1 MGGAGGA
8 QAREGGVTENGARLR
23 VLRVKL
29 RIVAL
34 GHRMPA
40 WVAEGFADYA
50 QRMPREFAIDLVEL
64 KPEAR
69 DRGRTV
75 AQLLATEATRIR
87 AACTGH
93 RMVALDEHGERWTTR
108 DLATHVARWQQ
119 DGADL
124 AFVIGSADGLDPALK
139 RDAAALVALSPLT
152 LPHGLARVLL
162 AEQLYRAV
170 SLNAG
175 HPYHRD

>member
-1 MGGAGGA
+1 M
-8 QAREGGVTENGARLR
+8 
-23 VLRVKL
+23 KL

-40 WVAEGFADYA
+40 WVAAGFDEYA
-50 QRMPREFAIDLVEL
+50 KRMPREFAIDLIEL

-75 AQLLATEATRIR
+75 VQLLATEATRIR
-87 AACTGH
+87 TACAGH
-93 RMVALDEHGERWTTR
+93 RMFALDEHGQPWTTR

-119 DGADL
+119 DGVAP
-124 AFVIGSADGLDPALK
+124 AFVIGSADGLDHALK
-139 RDAAALVALSPLT
+139 RDAATLVALSPMT

-170 SLNAG
+170 GMNAG

>member
-1 MGGAGGA
+1 M
-8 QAREGGVTENGARLR
+8 
-23 VLRVKL
+23 KL
-29 RIVAL
+29 RIVAP

-40 WVAEGFADYA
+40 WVTAGFDDYA
-50 QRMPREFAIDLVEL
+50 KRMPREFAIDLVEL

-75 AQLLATEATRIR
+75 AQLLAAEATRIR
-87 AACTGH
+87 AACASH
-93 RMVALDEHGERWTTR
+93 RMIALDERGERWATR
-108 DLATHVARWQQ
+108 DLAAHIARWQH
-119 DGADL
+119 DGADP
-124 AFVIGSADGLDPALK
+124 AFVIGSADGLDPAMK
-139 RDAAALVALSPLT
+139 RDAAARVSLSPLT

-175 HPYHRD
+175 HPYHRE